1 VSIFSASRE
10 DVQKTGGCGGE
21 CCRLKLDGESGVTI
35 ENIEGMKKT
44 TAVRRV
50 HRLLRTFRSGWD
62 TAVIKGLHA
71 GSPGSRQDE
80 SSYRRSYQQVLNGR
94 RKDIDIGR

>member
-1 VSIFSASRE
+1 MR
-10 DVQKTGGCGGE
+10 KKNRGCGGV
-21 CCRLKLDGESGVTI
+21 CCRMKLDGESGVTI

-50 HRLLRTFRSGWD
+50 HRLLGTFCSGRD
-62 TAVIKGLHA
+62 AAVINGPHA

-80 SSYRRSYQQVLNGR
+80 SSYHGSCQQVLNGR
-94 RKDIDIGR
+94 RKDIGIRR